1 LRWRERAKDASDE
14 RRQIR
19 LVGER
24 QCAERELGELRLVSL
39 GKCHLAKRADRGQ
52 HERPVGSDQLLH
64 DHYQLAHL
72 LVSVAEQLRH

>member
-1 LRWRERAKDASDE
+1 
-14 RRQIR
+14 
-19 LVGER
+19 
-24 QCAERELGELRLVSL
+24 VSL

-52 HERPVGSDQLLH
+52 HERTVGSDQLLH